1 MYFTPP
7 PAFSLILEH
16 ANGVYI
22 PITSPLH
29 LHAAPPPSISI
40 FHREPWHCG
49 EGADCCICGCTASCR
64 PAPCLSRGQGGRRNE
79 GYMLRSS
86 NPLSWSVYLFI
97 RYRLHW
103 FRLNTE
109 TERDGEAANTHIAHC
124 QFFVCTHRHSTRKH
138 THRKTPTSVVIVL
151 LYVCVSFCPYY
162 IDCVIC
168 AFSSLLSHVFI
179 FSPLSLFHK
188 SFYEPLCCDWRGEQQ
203 WEGNTTRRWG
213 SNGRR
218 ERHLSLGE
226 RWEGEGMQAD
236 GKSDRIISLK
246 TRRMR
251 RRGCRRT

>member
-1 MYFTPP
+1 M
-7 PAFSLILEH
+7 
-16 ANGVYI
+16 
-22 PITSPLH
+22 
-29 LHAAPPPSISI
+29 
-40 FHREPWHCG
+40 
-49 EGADCCICGCTASCR
+49 
-64 PAPCLSRGQGGRRNE
+64 
-79 GYMLRSS
+79 
-86 NPLSWSVYLFI
+86 
-97 RYRLHW
+97 
-103 FRLNTE
+103 NTE

-168 AFSSLLSHVFI
+168 AERVPFSSLLSHVFI